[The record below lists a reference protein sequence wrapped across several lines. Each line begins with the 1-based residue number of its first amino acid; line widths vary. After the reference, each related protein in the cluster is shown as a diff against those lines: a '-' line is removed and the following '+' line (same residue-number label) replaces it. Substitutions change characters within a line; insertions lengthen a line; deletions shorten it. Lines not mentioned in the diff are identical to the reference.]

1 LIDRSARGRIR
12 CAAQPEII
20 CAEASIRLPAGH
32 ASHIARTSRDAFSNE
47 HPPSGYASVHE
58 ISLTSIKQSPVG
70 AAAPEEYAEL
80 PHFGYRNSIESVGI
94 GGQGMAASKIDKEGA
109 IPPSSLSFRLKE
121 LRCARSILDLNQGFP
136 K

>member
-94 GGQGMAASKIDKEGA
+94 GGARHGGEQDRQGRGDSALFAFL
-109 IPPSSLSFRLKE
+109 SSERIKMREEYS
-121 LRCARSILDLNQGFP
+121 
-136 K
+136 